1 MKYNISIILLFL
13 FNTAIGQLN
22 NATKN
27 IAFPKQSFTDSS
39 SYEKGIQKLATDV
52 IQLYNNT
59 DKTTYYNDLFRL
71 QFAENNYAATIQSL
85 DSFAMSAI
93 LDKAYINAY
102 GFHYRVYCIV
112 MLAKQKNA
120 NNNFETSYENEFNK
134 LYAPLPDD
142 GKEEVNSVYDKAN
155 TANEKE
161 KFLKLTNQY
170 LAGSDSIT
178 IADAIEYIKQ
188 WNFWQVYKNTL
199 PLAKKQIAI
208 YQAYEKANAENKL
221 LGLDEGATI
230 DPNAKTFIT
239 NVTLLDVE
247 KQKLVPNA
255 TIGITGKN
263 ISSITTKGKPSIPAN
278 ATVIDGSGQYL
289 IPGLTDAHIHFFQ
302 SGGLYTRPEGL
313 GFIKNLPPYEKEIEW
328 SHLNMKDVLKRN
340 IINGITT
347 VIDVGATI
355 NLLELRDKFKGK
367 SFAPDVYMTGPLL
380 TTNEPDVY
388 KSLAKDEPFTLVTNE
403 EEGRKMV
410 QQQLPYH
417 PDFIKIW
424 YILEQGKDKEQ
435 SARKYLPII
444 KAIIDESHKHSLK
457 VAIHATERIAA
468 QLAAENG
475 CDYLVHSV
483 NDEVITDDFI
493 KILKD
498 KHVILCPTLTV
509 SENYGK
515 TFGQLFDFSA
525 YELKNANPVQIGTLY
540 DLKHLPEQAVI
551 NSIKNNV
558 RASKP
563 DYEKQDSICLVNLKK
578 LINASVVIVAGT
590 DAGNTGTMHGTS
602 LLNELK
608 AMKQSGIS
616 TWQILQS
623 ATINPAYILN
633 KEKQTGSISVG
644 KAADMV
650 LLKANPIDSLQNLQ
664 QINLVINKGFVIK
677 PDTLIK
683 ETALALVQRQL
694 NAYNARNIDAFL
706 EPYADDVELYQF
718 PDKLL
723 SKGKEAMRKDYTF
736 FNDLP
741 DLHCEIKERIIQGN
755 IIIDKESV
763 TGVGSAKPVEAT
775 AIYHIEGN
783 KIKKVYFIQ

>member
-1 MKYNISIILLFL
+1 MKHNLSIILLFL
-13 FNTAIGQLN
+13 FNTAIGQQN
-22 NATKN
+22 NASKK
-27 IAFPKQSFTDSS
+27 IAFPKQNFTDSNY
-39 SYEKGIQKLATDV
+39 YEKGIQKLAANV
-52 IQLYNNT
+52 IQLYSNT
-59 DKTTYYNDLFRL
+59 DKTAYYNNLFRL

-85 DSFAMSAI
+85 DSFAIFAI
-93 LDKAYINAY
+93 PDKAYINAY

-112 MLAKQKNA
+112 MLAKQKNT
-120 NNNFETSYENEFNK
+120 NNKFETSYENEFNK
-134 LYAPLPDD
+134 LYTPLPNDA
-142 GKEEVNSVYDKAN
+142 KEQVNSVYDKAN
-155 TANEKE
+155 VADEKE
-161 KFLKLTNQY
+161 NFFKLTNQY

-178 IADAIEYIKQ
+178 ISDALDYVKQ
-188 WNFWQVYKNTL
+188 WNYWQVYKNTL
-199 PLAKKQIAI
+199 PLAKKQINA
-208 YQAYEKANAENKL
+208 YQAYEKADAENKL
-221 LGLDEGATI
+221 LGLNEGSTI
-230 DPNAKTFIT
+230 DPNAKIFIT
-239 NVTLLDVE
+239 NVTLVDVE
-247 KQKLVPNA
+247 KQKLVPSA
-255 TIGITGKN
+255 TVGITGKN
-263 ISSITTKGKPSIPAN
+263 ISSITTKGKSAIPTN

-347 VIDVGATI
+347 VMDLGATI

-388 KSLAKDEPFTLVTNE
+388 KNLGKDEPFTVVTNE

-444 KAIIDESHKHSLK
+444 KAIIDESHKHNLK
-457 VAIHATERIAA
+457 VAIHATERITA

-483 NDEVITDDFI
+483 NDEIITDDFI

-498 KHVILCPTLTV
+498 KRIFLCPTLTV
-509 SENYGK
+509 YDNYGK
-515 TFGQLFDFSA
+515 TFGQQFDFSS
-525 YELKNANPVQIGTLY
+525 YELKNANPTQIGTLY
-540 DLKHLPEQAVI
+540 DLKHLPEQALI
-551 NSIKNNV
+551 NTIKNNV

-563 DYEKQDSICLVNLKK
+563 FFEKQDSICLINLKK
-578 LINASVVIVAGT
+578 LSNAGVIIVAGT

-602 LLNELK
+602 LLYELK
-608 AMKQSGIS
+608 AMSKSGIS
-616 TWQILQS
+616 NWQVLQS

-644 KAADMV
+644 KTADMV

-664 QINLVINKGFVIK
+664 QISLVFNKGFLIK

-694 NAYNARNIDAFL
+694 NAYNSRNIEAFM
-706 EPYADDVELYQF
+706 EPYADDVEIYQF

-723 SKGKEAMRKDYTF
+723 SKGKEAMRKDYAF

-763 TGVGSAKPVEAT
+763 TGVGSTKPVEAT